1 VTCNKSGDV
10 NIAQSYASMQ
20 HSPSVL
26 PTPFSVVASPSCK
39 IPTPPDASLL
49 RPSFVPPSS
58 SAMMGKIK
66 Y

>member
-10 NIAQSYASMQ
+10 IISQSYACMQ

-26 PTPFSVVASPSCK
+26 PTPSPSSK
-39 IPTPPDASLL
+39 KSNHPEASLL
-49 RPSFVPPSS
+49 HPPLVPPSS
-58 SAMMGKIK
+58 SAMMDKIK

>member
-1 VTCNKSGDV
+1 
-10 NIAQSYASMQ
+10 MQ

-26 PTPFSVVASPSCK
+26 PTPFLVVASPSCQ
-39 IPTPPDASLL
+39 ISNPPYASLL

-58 SAMMGKIK
+58 SAMMGKTK